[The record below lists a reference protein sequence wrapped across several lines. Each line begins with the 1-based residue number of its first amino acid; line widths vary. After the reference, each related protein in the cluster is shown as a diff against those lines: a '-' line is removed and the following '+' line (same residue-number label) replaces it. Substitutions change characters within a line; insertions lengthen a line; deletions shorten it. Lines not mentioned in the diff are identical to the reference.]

1 MKGIDKL
8 YWQKCISHMLKE
20 VDYYLVLDGI
30 TAPLDNEVDMRDV
43 NHEKNFE
50 VDNESN
56 SVISNCSLESKVFLK
71 VLLSSIRA

>member
-30 TAPLDNEVDMRDV
+30 TAPLDEVDMRDV
-43 NHEKNFE
+43 NHETNVE
-50 VDNESN
+50 DGNE
-56 SVISNCSLESKVFLK
+56 SNCSLELKVFLK
-71 VLLSSIRA
+71 VLLLSIRA